1 MQLIMPPLTELI
13 KSFLALLHKKQRR
26 WRRKQRQQGMPE
38 KVSGMSTAVQN
49 RTAALPTNY
58 SPFFFVFQLTP
69 ASEKNSRRLQWN
81 TVQPP
86 STLTVKDI
94 QSSMLFD
101 TRPRLRLHLIGW
113 AALSRKIIALGL
125 AVLVITNLLCTLP
138 VLKLPWDAEQG
149 SDTETSN

>member
-1 MQLIMPPLTELI
+1 MTPLTELI
-13 KSFLALLHKKQRR
+13 KSFLSLLHKKQRKKQR
-26 WRRKQRQQGMPE
+26 WREMQE
-38 KVSGMSTAVQN
+38 KVPGVSTAVQN
-49 RTAALPTNY
+49 QTAAHPTNY

-69 ASEKNSRRLQWN
+69 ASVKNSRRLQWN

-101 TRPRLRLHLIGW
+101 TKPRLLRHLIGW
-113 AALSRKIIALGL
+113 ALLSRKIAASGL
-125 AVLVITNLLCTLP
+125 AVPVITNLLCTLP